1 MKDDRR
7 TPASGFRRSASMTA
21 AALLVA
27 LLAGCAYK
35 LEGKVIDGFGS
46 VNVGRADDPD
56 ARRSGIAG
64 ATIELIR
71 DVGTPN
77 RATAGRATA
86 GADGRFTLEL
96 QGFGAGWMDESWLLR
111 VRRNG
116 YENIEQEI
124 QLPGSTDGRLLLVG
138 MHRGRSAPF
147 REPESSKGLMEETK
161 QWYPGLGSGISGS
174 P

>member
-1 MKDDRR
+1 MRKL
-7 TPASGFRRSASMTA
+7 RSLLALA
-21 AALLVA
+21 LGLAPALLRAELKLPAIIGDHMVLQQKQA
-27 LLAGCAYK
+27 NPIWGWDTPGTKVTVTFAGQTHA
-35 LEGKVIDGFGS
+35 
-46 VNVGRADDPD
+46 
-56 ARRSGIAG
+56 
-64 ATIELIR
+64 
-71 DVGTPN
+71 
-77 RATAGRATA
+77 ATA